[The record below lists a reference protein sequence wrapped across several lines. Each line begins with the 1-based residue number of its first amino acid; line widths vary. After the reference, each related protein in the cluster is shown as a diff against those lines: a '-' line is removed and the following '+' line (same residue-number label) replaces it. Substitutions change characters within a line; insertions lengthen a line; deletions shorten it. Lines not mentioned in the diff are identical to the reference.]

1 MLQFD
6 VLRQHRWVFPAVSS
20 PGRARQIAQMFH
32 GLDFDGGLPDGI
44 GEFEQRHGHLSA
56 YDETELANMGS
67 RHDAG
72 ASWRSIR
79 LYRCR
84 SRCASPAHDS
94 VPYVRLGVTLTATM
108 RVPRVPRLSGDA
120 LPYRLHVGTVRNGK
134 GLRIPICLSP
144 LLGKAALWPVS

>member
-1 MLQFD
+1 MY
-6 VLRQHRWVFPAVSS
+6 
-20 PGRARQIAQMFH
+20 H

-44 GEFEQRHGHLSA
+44 GEFEQRHGHPSA

-79 LYRCR
+79 LYRCFSTR
-84 SRCASPAHDS
+84 ASPAHDS
-94 VPYVRLGVTLTATM
+94 VPYEQLGVTLTATM

-120 LPYRLHVGTVRNGK
+120 LLYRVHVGRVRNGT
-134 GLRIPICLSP
+134 GELQDGEHADHVDMINRIMST
-144 LLGKAALWPVS
+144 

>member
-1 MLQFD
+1 MFSGNIGGC
-6 VLRQHRWVFPAVSS
+6 FPRFQAPVGHAKSTKCSTVWTSTAACLMEWEVS
-20 PGRARQIAQMFH
+20 
-32 GLDFDGGLPDGI
+32 
-44 GEFEQRHGHLSA
+44 EQRHGHPSA
-56 YDETELANMGS
+56 YDEGELANMGS

-84 SRCASPAHDS
+84 SRRASPAHDS

-134 GLRIPICLSP
+134 GELQDGEYADHVDMINRIMLT
-144 LLGKAALWPVS
+144 